1 MNKKNYKIGVFDSG
15 LGGVTVLKRLLKDL
29 PYEEY
34 IYYGDSG
41 NAPYG
46 SGKTKEEI
54 QNLCAKIMDFLI
66 QNNCKVI
73 VIACNTATV
82 AALEYLKEKYSI
94 PIIGII
100 DSGAKIAVQSS
111 SLKKVAV
118 FSTEFTA
125 NSNAYKNTIQK
136 YDKDFEVTQIACK
149 EFCPMIE
156 RGWEIFNDNQEI
168 LEKYINKIP
177 NDVDTLVLGC
187 THYPIIEDY
196 IKRKF
201 NKIILDPA
209 VELSFEL
216 KKLLESF
223 NILNDNK
230 IKKNPVFFTTGELDK
245 FKSIAEKFLGE
256 EIEIYKIP
264 K

>member
-1 MNKKNYKIGVFDSG
+1 MNKKNCKIGVFDSG
-15 LGGVTVLKRLLKDL
+15 LGGVTVLKSLLKDL

-66 QNNCKVI
+66 ENNCKVV

-100 DSGAKIAVQSS
+100 DSGAKIAVQNS

-136 YDKDFEVTQIACK
+136 YDRDFEVIQVACI

-156 RGWEIFNDNQEI
+156 KGWETYDNNQEI

-177 NDVDTLVLGC
+177 NDVDALVLGC

-196 IKRKF
+196 IKKKF

-209 VELSFEL
+209 VGLSFEL
-216 KKLLESF
+216 KKLLKNL
-223 NILNDNK
+223 NIFNDNK
-230 IKKNPVFFTTGELDK
+230 IKKKPIFFTTGEIDK
-245 FKSIAEKFLGE
+245 FKLTAEKFLGE
-256 EIEIYKIP
+256 EIEVYKIP